1 MATVKEIGEKLV
13 GLCREGRNMEALE
26 TLSSPNI
33 VSVEA
38 HAGPEMPAVMEGMK
52 AVRGKG
58 EWWESNHE
66 IHRHE
71 ARGPFPNGDRFAVI
85 FDYEITPK
93 VGPMAGRRIQMEEV
107 GLYTVKDGK
116 IVREEFFYTMG

>member
-13 GLCREGRNMEALE
+13 ALCREGRNKEALE
-26 TLSSPNI
+26 TLSSPNV

-38 HAGPEMPAVMEGMK
+38 QGSPQMPAVMEGMA

-66 IHRHE
+66 IHRAE
-71 ARGPFPNGDRFAVI
+71 AKGPFPNGDRFAVI
-85 FDYEITPK
+85 FNYEVTPK
-93 VGPMAGRRIQMEEV
+93 IGPMAGRRIEMEEV
-107 GLYTVKDGK
+107 ALYTVKDGK
-116 IVREEFFYTMG
+116 IVREEFFYSMG